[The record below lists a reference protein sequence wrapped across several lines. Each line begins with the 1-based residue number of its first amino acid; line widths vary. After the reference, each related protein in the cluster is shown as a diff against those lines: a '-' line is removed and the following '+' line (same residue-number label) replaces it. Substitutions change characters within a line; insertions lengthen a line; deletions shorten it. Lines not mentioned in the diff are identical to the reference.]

1 MRWLYLFRHGLFKLV
16 IEQTLVDFPFS
27 CLNLWRK
34 VEKGFRSE
42 MWGDLPAPHSLCFY
56 SWKPRETS
64 SCIISIFSE
73 CINCLCLI
81 TGSMNIMQAAV
92 EPPYVL
98 AEPLAVVSAGEV
110 KVSVEVKVIW
120 GKFRH
125 PQDRFLTL
133 LFDWMSTILL
143 LHLPH

>member
-1 MRWLYLFRHGLFKLV
+1 
-16 IEQTLVDFPFS
+16 
-27 CLNLWRK
+27 
-34 VEKGFRSE
+34 
-42 MWGDLPAPHSLCFY
+42 
-56 SWKPRETS
+56 
-64 SCIISIFSE
+64 
-73 CINCLCLI
+73 
-81 TGSMNIMQAAV
+81 MNIMQAVV

-110 KVSVEVKVIW
+110 KVSVEVKVIR